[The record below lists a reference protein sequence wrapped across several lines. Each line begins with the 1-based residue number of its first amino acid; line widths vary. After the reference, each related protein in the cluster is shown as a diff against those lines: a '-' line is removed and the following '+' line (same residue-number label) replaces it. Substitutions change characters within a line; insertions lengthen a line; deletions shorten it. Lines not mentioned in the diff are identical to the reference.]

1 MEFKCN
7 WLAGEKKLGVWDFS
21 IGWGLGLWDGVWGLG
36 WGFKHVSDFKKSR
49 YLILTSINIIKK
61 GRRKSTGM
69 WHDVS
74 LLSEM
79 KS

>member
-1 MEFKCN
+1 M
-7 WLAGEKKLGVWDFS
+7 
-21 IGWGLGLWDGVWGLG
+21 GLWDGVWGLG

-49 YLILTSINIIKK
+49 YLILISINIIKK
-61 GRRKSTGM
+61 GHRKSTGM